1 MRRRDIAVAALAA
14 IAVVSTPVPAG
25 AAGSTPAAVPSASV
39 SPCPRTLKFA
49 GALYLD
55 TDIRV
60 PAGDVGPQLGE
71 TEPNP
76 ARCAL
81 PDRLK
86 VYRHNGHNSTDEVV
100 FYVDSQTAT
109 VFRSAG
115 ETGFPGAGLVRWLV
129 VALVVGILA
138 FAAVPA
144 ILAHLRQPPV
154 EVGRSDTDWI
164 DDA

>member
-1 MRRRDIAVAALAA
+1 MRWPNLALAALAA
-14 IAVVSTPVPAG
+14 MAVATIPVQSA
-25 AAGSTPAAVPSASV
+25 AAGLAPSPLS
-39 SPCPRTLKFA
+39 SSCPKTLKFA
-49 GALYLD
+49 GSLYLD
-55 TDIRV
+55 TDTTV
-60 PAGDVGPQLGE
+60 PPAEVGPVVGE

-86 VYRHNGHNSTDEVV
+86 VYQRNGHNSTQEVLYLDGRNAEV
-100 FYVDSQTAT
+100 Y
-109 VFRSAG
+109 RSAG

-129 VALVVGILA
+129 LVLVVGILL

-154 EVGRSDTDWI
+154 EVGGGGRDWTDDT
-164 DDA
+164 

>member
-1 MRRRDIAVAALAA
+1 MRRRDIVV
-14 IAVVSTPVPAG
+14 AVVATIAAVTPLLTAAADAAPTPVA
-25 AAGSTPAAVPSASV
+25 STSP
-39 SPCPRTLKFA
+39 SPCPKTLKVA
-49 GALYLD
+49 GSLYLD
-55 TDIRV
+55 TDARV
-60 PAGDVGPQLGE
+60 SPDQVGPLVGE

-86 VYRHNGHNSTDEVV
+86 VYRHNGHNPTDEVV
-100 FYVDSQTAT
+100 YYVDPNTGA

-115 ETGFPGAGLVRWLV
+115 ETGFPGAALVRWLV
-129 VALVVGILA
+129 LALVLAIIL
-138 FAAVPA
+138 FAVLPA

-154 EVGRSDTDWI
+154 EVGRGDADWM